1 MTYVLA
7 YLGIGFIVASLLAR
21 YSTHSL
27 TRIDDGA
34 MLIIA
39 MFAYPAML
47 LFLICDAIANRLN
60 TMHPLNRYVSWC
72 KGIKNDKKED
82 TDYPF

>member
-1 MTYVLA
+1 MLYVLA
-7 YLGIGFIVASLLAR
+7 YLGIGFIVASLIAR

-47 LFLICDAIANRLN
+47 MFLLFDAIANKLG

-72 KGIKNDKKED
+72 KGIKNEKDD